1 MIINRS
7 KDSSNNSISFVSKDM
22 GFLLTQSEV
31 SYNFKD
37 KLVEDIAKQVFN
49 DNKLAIGNI
58 PKTNV
63 KYTKMFIGVTGYDT

>member
-7 KDSSNNSISFVSKDM
+7 KDSSSVNINFTAKDM
-22 GFLLTQSEV
+22 GFLLLQSEV

-37 KLVEDIAKQVFN
+37 KLVEDIAKQVFA

-63 KYTKMFIGVTGYDT
+63 KYT